1 MFVLYINITLF
12 VFTFSIK
19 HCMIVYVKLFK
30 WRKSMVKVV
39 ELTEDNE
46 SMYLDQVASLEEDV
60 LQKMEQEQRI
70 GQLFITG

>member
-1 MFVLYINITLF
+1 
-12 VFTFSIK
+12 
-19 HCMIVYVKLFK
+19 
-30 WRKSMVKVV
+30 MVKVV